1 MGGNMALTSMVD
13 QARRWHE
20 QLYTDKCIITRK
32 TGTNTDDAGVEH
44 DTMTPVADTACV
56 VQRINAQASD
66 SSTAG
71 DPIQVATHV
80 CKTPIDTD
88 IRPGDQVTVT
98 ESHDT
103 ANMKTWY
110 VVDVEQQ
117 SWSITRKAYLVGS
130 WRSPSTPH
138 S

>member
-1 MGGNMALTSMVD
+1 MELTALVD
-13 QARRWHE
+13 EARRWHKK
-20 QLYTDKCIITRK
+20 LYTDRCVITRK
-32 TGTNTDDAGVEH
+32 TGTDIDDAGVEH
-44 DTMTPVADTACV
+44 DTMTPVADTECL

-66 SSTAG
+66 SSTVG
-71 DPIQVATHV
+71 DPIRVATHV

-88 IRPGDQVTVT
+88 IRPGDHVTVT
-98 ESHDT
+98 ASHDT
-103 ANMKTWY
+103 TNMKTWY

-117 SWSITRKAYLVGS
+117 SWAVTRKAYLVGS